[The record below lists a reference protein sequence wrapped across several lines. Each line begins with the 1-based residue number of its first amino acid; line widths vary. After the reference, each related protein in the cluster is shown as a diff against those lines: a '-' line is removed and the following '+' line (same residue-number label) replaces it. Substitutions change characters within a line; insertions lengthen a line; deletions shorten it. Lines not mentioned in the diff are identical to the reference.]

1 MSFINKR
8 NVYFI
13 RLYTDV
19 KEGREDLLLMVN
31 IISRITELVV
41 TVKDFLL

>member
-1 MSFINKR
+1 MSFINQR

-41 TVKDFLL
+41 TVKGFLL

>member
-1 MSFINKR
+1 MSFINQR
-8 NVYFI
+8 NIYFI

-41 TVKDFLL
+41 TVKAFLL

>member
-1 MSFINKR
+1 MSFINQR